1 MSNRS
6 YVVGFVC
13 GVLAI
18 AAAAGCAT
26 QRNQIKPAAMQQAGA
41 SSLASIAGVWEGE
54 VWEQAPYYPQGV
66 RRITLDVAT
75 DGTWTAK
82 SGDVECASG
91 TATIRGG
98 LVFLRST
105 WRGPDFCMPYARVER
120 RAHAGR
126 LRHDVQGARGI
137 GDDRPETGQPAS
149 GDDRADLGAA
159 VAPTRAPRP
168 IYRLHIFSIAS
179 RRLP

>member
-26 QRNQIKPAAMQQAGA
+26 QRNQIKPAAMQPAGA
-41 SSLASIAGVWEGE
+41 SGLASIAGAWEGE

-105 WRGPDFCMPYARVER
+105 WRGPDFCMPYSLASKDGRMRAVFDTTFKEREGSAMIDLKRVSPPAATTAQISAR
-120 RAHAGR
+120 
-126 LRHDVQGARGI
+126 
-137 GDDRPETGQPAS
+137 P
-149 GDDRADLGAA
+149 
-159 VAPTRAPRP
+159 
-168 IYRLHIFSIAS
+168 
-179 RRLP
+179 